1 MQNDPR
7 HPEISPPGEEKAEDC
22 LFECLQDYGVKMP
35 QHETEGVEMAA
46 HATRKLKM
54 KAVM

>member
-1 MQNDPR
+1 MIPGT
-7 HPEISPPGEEKAEDC
+7 PEISPPGEEKAEDC